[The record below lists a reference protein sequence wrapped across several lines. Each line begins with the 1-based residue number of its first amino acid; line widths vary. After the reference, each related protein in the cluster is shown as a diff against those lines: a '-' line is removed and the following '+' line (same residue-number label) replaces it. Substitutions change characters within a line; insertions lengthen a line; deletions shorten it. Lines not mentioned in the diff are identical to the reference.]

1 MSTEPS
7 LAPQTAAEAA
17 ERINHLTGL
26 LNTHWESLDP
36 AETLDRIATLM
47 GQHRALLVVERYPA
61 DHPALKAVANE
72 RIAHRIEQSY
82 QTVGAGMVAAR
93 AETLVYIEHLRSQP

>member
-1 MSTEPS
+1 MSAEPCP
-7 LAPQTAAEAA
+7 APKTAAEAS
-17 ERINHLTGL
+17 EQISHLTDL
-26 LNTHWESLDP
+26 LSKHWESLDP

-47 GQHRALLVVERYPA
+47 GQRRALLVVERYPA

-72 RIAHRIEQSY
+72 RIAHRIEQS
-82 QTVGAGMVAAR
+82 QTTVGAGLVAAR